1 MDDFFS
7 SASLFWSDSGKAGT
21 GEKRTS
27 QMRDLEKLL
36 MSSPFLS
43 EGEKAKMAKVIPLFS
58 DAVLADMQETLI
70 RQNLRF
76 LQKKSAK

>member
-1 MDDFFS
+1 
-7 SASLFWSDSGKAGT
+7 
-21 GEKRTS
+21 
-27 QMRDLEKLL
+27 MRDLEKLL